1 MSVCVAIPLNTNCY
15 AANTMP
21 IVTRPMTFAPVPP
34 RKRKINTVN
43 SENVLRNV
51 AQRPFSLEPDLPAAP
66 AIPQT
71 LTPVLVP
78 AKSTTPELPMPASAG
93 AMTAVSAAPTEAA
106 AATAAVSAAPSA
118 PPPRVRR
125 VRWSTPLAEFREI
138 AFEDLATKDLFTPY
152 ESVMASVME
161 VKKERMLGIDPLKA
175 P

>member
-1 MSVCVAIPLNTNCY
+1 MSVCVATPLNTNCY

-34 RKRKINTVN
+34 RKRKINAI
-43 SENVLRNV
+43 SCENVRNV
-51 AQRPFSLEPDLPAAP
+51 AQRPFSLEPDLPTAP

-71 LTPVLVP
+71 PTPALVVP
-78 AKSTTPELPMPASAG
+78 ATTPESPMPASAG
-93 AMTAVSAAPTEAA
+93 AMTAGSAAPTAA
-106 AATAAVSAAPSA
+106 VAVTAASSAAPS
-118 PPPRVRR
+118 RTRR

-161 VKKERMLGIDPLKA
+161 VKKERMLGIDPLTA

>member
-1 MSVCVAIPLNTNCY
+1 MSVCVASPLNVSY
-15 AANTMP
+15 ARNTMP
-21 IVTRPMTFAPVPP
+21 IVTRPTTFAPVPP
-34 RKRKINTVN
+34 RKRKIAVVN
-43 SENVLRNV
+43 SENRNV
-51 AQRPFSLEPDLPAAP
+51 AQRPFSLEPDLPAIP

-71 LTPVLVP
+71 LTPALAP
-78 AKSTTPELPMPASAG
+78 ATTPELPMPASAS
-93 AMTAVSAAPTEAA
+93 AMTAGSAAPAA
-106 AATAAVSAAPSA
+106 AGAVTAVGSAA
-118 PPPRVRR
+118 PPRVRR

>member
-1 MSVCVAIPLNTNCY
+1 MSVCVASPLNVSY

-21 IVTRPMTFAPVPP
+21 VVTRPTFAAIPP
-34 RKRKINTVN
+34 RKRKIDVVN
-43 SENVLRNV
+43 SENVMVVRNV
-51 AQRPFSLEPDLPAAP
+51 AQRPFSLDLPTTP

-71 LTPVLVP
+71 PTPALMVP

-93 AMTAVSAAPTEAA
+93 AMTAGSAAPAA
-106 AATAAVSAAPSA
+106 AVAVTAASSTA
-118 PPPRVRR
+118 PPRARR

>member
-1 MSVCVAIPLNTNCY
+1 MSVCVASPLNVSY
-15 AANTMP
+15 ARNTMP
-21 IVTRPMTFAPVPP
+21 IVTRPTTFAPVPP
-34 RKRKINTVN
+34 RKRKIAVVN
-43 SENVLRNV
+43 SENRNV
-51 AQRPFSLEPDLPAAP
+51 AQRPFSLEPDLPAIP

-71 LTPVLVP
+71 LTPALAP
-78 AKSTTPELPMPASAG
+78 ATTPELPMPASAS
-93 AMTAVSAAPTEAA
+93 AMTAGSAAPAA
-106 AATAAVSAAPSA
+106 AVAVTAVGSAA
-118 PPPRVRR
+118 PPRVRR

>member
-1 MSVCVAIPLNTNCY
+1 MSVCVARPLNVSY

-21 IVTRPMTFAPVPP
+21 VVTQPMTFAPVP
-34 RKRKINTVN
+34 RLRKINTVN
-43 SENVLRNV
+43 SENRNV

-71 LTPVLVP
+71 LTPALVVP
-78 AKSTTPELPMPASAG
+78 AATPELPMPASAI
-93 AMTAVSAAPTEAA
+93 AMTAGSAAPTAA
-106 AATAAVSAAPSA
+106 VAVTAAGSAAP
-118 PPPRVRR
+118 PRTRR

>member
-1 MSVCVAIPLNTNCY
+1 MSVCVASPLNVSY
-15 AANTMP
+15 AANAMP
-21 IVTRPMTFAPVPP
+21 IVTQPMTFAPVPP
-34 RKRKINTVN
+34 RKRKIAAVN

-66 AIPQT
+66 AIQQT
-71 LTPVLVP
+71 LTAALVVP

-93 AMTAVSAAPTEAA
+93 AMTAVSAAPTAA
-106 AATAAVSAAPSA
+106 VAVTAASSAAP
-118 PPPRVRR
+118 PRARR
-125 VRWSTPLAEFREI
+125 VCWSTPLAEFREI

>member
-1 MSVCVAIPLNTNCY
+1 
-15 AANTMP
+15 
-21 IVTRPMTFAPVPP
+21 MTFAPVPP
-34 RKRKINTVN
+34 RKRKIAVVN
-43 SENVLRNV
+43 SENVVRNV

-66 AIPQT
+66 VIPKT
-71 LTPVLVP
+71 LTPALVVP
-78 AKSTTPELPMPASAG
+78 TASSMTPESPMPASAG
-93 AMTAVSAAPTEAA
+93 AMTAGSAAPT
-106 AATAAVSAAPSA
+106 AAVAVTAVGSAA
-118 PPPRVRR
+118 PPRVRR

>member
-21 IVTRPMTFAPVPP
+21 IVTQPMTFAPVPP

-43 SENVLRNV
+43 SENVRQV
-51 AQRPFSLEPDLPAAP
+51 AQRPFTLEPVLPAAP
-66 AIPQT
+66 VIPQT
-71 LTPVLVP
+71 LTPALVVP
-78 AKSTTPELPMPASAG
+78 AASTTPELPMPASAG
-93 AMTAVSAAPTEAA
+93 AMTAGSAAPTAA
-106 AATAAVSAAPSA
+106 VAVTAASSAAPS
-118 PPPRVRR
+118 RTRR

>member
-1 MSVCVAIPLNTNCY
+1 
-15 AANTMP
+15 MP
-21 IVTRPMTFAPVPP
+21 VVTRPITFAPVPP

-43 SENVLRNV
+43 SENVVRNV

-66 AIPQT
+66 TIPQT
-71 LTPVLVP
+71 PTSALVVP
-78 AKSTTPELPMPASAG
+78 AKSTTPESPMPASAG
-93 AMTAVSAAPTEAA
+93 AMTAGSAAPTAA
-106 AATAAVSAAPSA
+106 VAVTAATAT
-118 PPPRVRR
+118 PRARR

-161 VKKERMLGIDPLKA
+161 VKKERMLGIDPLTA

>member
-1 MSVCVAIPLNTNCY
+1 MSVCVATPLNTNCY

-34 RKRKINTVN
+34 RKRKIAVAN
-43 SENVLRNV
+43 SENVVRNV
-51 AQRPFSLEPDLPAAP
+51 AQRPFSLEPDLPAIP

-71 LTPVLVP
+71 LTPALVVP
-78 AKSTTPELPMPASAG
+78 ATTPELPMPASAG
-93 AMTAVSAAPTEAA
+93 AMTAGSAAPTAA
-106 AATAAVSAAPSA
+106 VAVTAASSAAPS
-118 PPPRVRR
+118 RTRR

-161 VKKERMLGIDPLKA
+161 VKKERMLGIDPLTA

>member
-1 MSVCVAIPLNTNCY
+1 
-15 AANTMP
+15 
-21 IVTRPMTFAPVPP
+21 MTIAPVPP
-34 RKRKINTVN
+34 RKRKVNTVN
-43 SENVLRNV
+43 SENNVRNV
-51 AQRPFSLEPDLPAAP
+51 AQRPFTLEPDLPAP

-71 LTPVLVP
+71 LTPALVVP

-93 AMTAVSAAPTEAA
+93 AMTAGSAAPTAA
-106 AATAAVSAAPSA
+106 VAVTAATAT
-118 PPPRVRR
+118 PRARR

-161 VKKERMLGIDPLKA
+161 VKKERMLGRDPLKA